1 MRHKTKFAAT
11 RVPTTIAGRRG
22 VCQAAVAVLLLV
34 GSANARAQENPEYR
48 GTHEQQVACMAD
60 VFRLCWSEIPNV
72 NRIVGCLVREKPR
85 LSAGCRAVFEQ
96 SSRIASAHWYR
107 NHRRL
112 ASARDRLQPAS
123 NDHPAEAR
131 AGNPLQVASA
141 SSPAASSVATPSS
154 RNVPSKIVFRHSHAK
169 THIGRFHRSSQL
181 VRHRFA
187 IVAAKVY
194 RHRYQHHRV

>member
-1 MRHKTKFAAT
+1 MRHKTKFTAT
-11 RVPTTIAGRRG
+11 RAPATVAGRYG
-22 VCQAAVAVLLLV
+22 VWQAAIAVLLLV
-34 GSANARAQENPEYR
+34 GSGSARAQEYR
-48 GTHEQQVACMAD
+48 GTQEQQVACTAD

-96 SSRIASAHWYR
+96 GSRVASTRWYH

-112 ASARDRLQPAS
+112 TSATDRLQPVG
-123 NDHPAEAR
+123 NDHPAWAA
-131 AGNPLQVASA
+131 AGNSFQVASA
-141 SSPAASSVATPSS
+141 SSPVAPSVATSS
-154 RNVPSKIVFRHSHAK
+154 SKRPLSKFVFRHSHAK

-181 VRHRFA
+181 VRHRLA
-187 IVAAKVY
+187 LAASKQY

>member
-1 MRHKTKFAAT
+1 MRHKTKFTAT
-11 RVPTTIAGRRG
+11 RVAATIAGRPG
-22 VCQAAVAVLLLV
+22 VCQATVAVLLLV
-34 GSANARAQENPEYR
+34 GSASARAQENPEYR
-48 GTHEQQVACMAD
+48 GTHEQQVACTAD

-72 NRIVGCLVREKPR
+72 NRIIGCLVREKPR

-96 SSRIASAHWYR
+96 NSRIASTHWYR

-112 ASARDRLQPAS
+112 ASATDRLQPAG

-141 SSPAASSVATPSS
+141 NSPVASSIAISS
-154 RNVPSKIVFRHSHAK
+154 SKHPLSKVVFRHSHAK
-169 THIGRFHRSSQL
+169 THIGRFHRSSQS

-194 RHRYQHHRV
+194 RHRSQHHRV